1 MKIYVNF
8 NYEMI
13 ALDSPPEKYEHE
25 IDVEQTRSELFGD
38 LCDACICGYRYEPA
52 YEMLFNDD
60 GSNARDDITGE
71 LLYKMDSEGNR
82 IQTGWQLYPF
92 MDFNVLMTL
101 QRQYETSQKQIDD
114 LTCAMADLIGGV
126 YNA

>member
-1 MKIYVNF
+1 
-8 NYEMI
+8 
-13 ALDSPPEKYEHE
+13 
-25 IDVEQTRSELFGD
+25 
-38 LCDACICGYRYEPA
+38 
-52 YEMLFNDD
+52 MLFNDD

-92 MDFNVLMTL
+92 MDFNVLMTI

>member
-8 NYEMI
+8 NYEII
-13 ALDSPPEKYEHE
+13 ALDSRPEKYEHE
-25 IDVEQTRSELFGD
+25 IEVEQTRSELFGD
-38 LCDACICGYRYEPA
+38 LCDACICGYCYEPA

-71 LLYKMDSEGNR
+71 FLYKMDSEGNR

-92 MDFNVLMTL
+92 MDFNVLMAI
-101 QRQYETSQKQIDD
+101 QRQYEESQRQIDD
-114 LTCAMADLIGGV
+114 LTCVMADLIGGV